1 MAKQREVYVCA
12 LCGNIVEVEFGGKGK
27 LVCCGQDMKLAVPN
41 TMEAAVE
48 KHVPVIE
55 KKADGIL
62 VKVGSV
68 AHPMADDHYIV
79 EKKADGILVKVGSVA
94 HPMADDHYIVYIDIC
109 DDGILRRKYLK
120 PGAPAEAFFKGA
132 SVKAVAKAY
141 CNKHGLWKSA

>member
-79 EKKADGILVKVGSVA
+79 
-94 HPMADDHYIVYIDIC
+94 YIDIC